1 MDFFFLQLF
10 SLYLQ
15 FFPGK
20 TVFEPGGLMDSIL
33 ERKRNR
39 GRYICLG
46 FVFFALIL
54 FTLILTVGMGA
65 MQIGCSKSLYILW
78 GKLTGSILKDVKAN
92 AIAVVWM
99 IRLPRLLCSIFV
111 GMGLAV
117 AGAIFQSILGN
128 PLADP
133 YTLGVSTGAAFGASL
148 AILCNIL
155 FGLLF
160 PTTVFAFA
168 FAFLTL
174 LLVLFIAGRGGG
186 FTTNNLI
193 IAGIIISAILSAGIS
208 YIKVAAGEEVSAIV
222 FWIMGSLVSR
232 QWKHVF
238 LVMPTVLVATLISCV
253 FANDLNVMTLGDIEA
268 QSLGVNT
275 RQIRLL
281 YLVLGSFLTAA
292 CVSVSGVIGFV
303 GLIIP
308 HLLRM
313 WLTADNRVLIPLA
326 ALLGGLLLML
336 ADNAT
341 RLFAGGEIPV
351 GVLTTLLGGPFFLYI
366 FSRKTRRQL

>member
-1 MDFFFLQLF
+1 
-10 SLYLQ
+10 
-15 FFPGK
+15 
-20 TVFEPGGLMDSIL
+20 MDSIL
-33 ERKRNR
+33 ERKKTR
-39 GRYICLG
+39 GRYIYLG

-54 FTLILTVGMGA
+54 FTLILTVGLGA
-65 MQIGCSKSLYILW
+65 MQIGCGKSLYILW

-92 AIAVVWM
+92 AVAVVWM

-133 YTLGVSTGAAFGASL
+133 YTLGVSTGAAFGASV

-155 FGLLF
+155 FGVLF
-160 PTTVFAFA
+160 PTTAFAFT

-186 FTTNNLI
+186 LTTNNLI

-222 FWIMGSLVSR
+222 FWIMGSLVAR

-275 RQIRLL
+275 KQIRLL